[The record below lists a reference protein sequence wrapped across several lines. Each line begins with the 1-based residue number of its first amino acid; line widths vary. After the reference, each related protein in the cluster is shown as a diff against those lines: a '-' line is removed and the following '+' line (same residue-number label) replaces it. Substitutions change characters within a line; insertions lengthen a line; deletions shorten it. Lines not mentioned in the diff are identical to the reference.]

1 MTDLVRG
8 GDAIC
13 PYMKTCR
20 AFKKRYRALRQTCRA
35 FFKTSRPFGNAYIR
49 IGQRKYTRYFFYF
62 LISWKALA
70 KASSCGTA

>member
-8 GDAIC
+8 GGDAIS
-13 PYMKTCR
+13 PYMK
-20 AFKKRYRALRQTCRA
+20 TCRA

>member
-20 AFKKRYRALRQTCRA
+20 AFKKRYRA

>member
-13 PYMKTCR
+13 PYMKH
-20 AFKKRYRALRQTCRA
+20 AELLKKIPSFKINMPS

-49 IGQRKYTRYFFYF
+49 IGQRKYTR
-62 LISWKALA
+62 
-70 KASSCGTA
+70 

>member
-1 MTDLVRG
+1 MTDLVRGG

-20 AFKKRYRALRQTCRA
+20 AF
-35 FFKTSRPFGNAYIR
+35 FGNAYIR